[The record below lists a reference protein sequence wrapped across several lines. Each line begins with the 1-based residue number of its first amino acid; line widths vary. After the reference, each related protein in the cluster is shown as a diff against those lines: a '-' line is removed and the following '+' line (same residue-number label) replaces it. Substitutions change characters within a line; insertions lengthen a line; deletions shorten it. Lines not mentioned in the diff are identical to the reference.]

1 MSNPPDRPWSEE
13 EKVYS
18 QCPCQFLANPHIQYT
33 LLTEILKKAG
43 IPSSYLVRMINEL
56 RISPSWGDIPL
67 PQGITSIPQSKHYSI
82 HGR

>member
-1 MSNPPDRPWSEE
+1 MDRRGEGIPVQSLLTSSLTNMI
-13 EKVYS
+13 KK
-18 QCPCQFLANPHIQYT
+18 QYT

-67 PQGITSIPQSKHYSI
+67 PQGS
-82 HGR
+82 